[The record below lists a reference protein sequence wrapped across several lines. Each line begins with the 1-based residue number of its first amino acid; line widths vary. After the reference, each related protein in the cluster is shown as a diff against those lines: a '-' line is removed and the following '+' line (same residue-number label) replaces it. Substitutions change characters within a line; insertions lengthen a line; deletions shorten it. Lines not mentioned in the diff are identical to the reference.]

1 MSMPWMVNSKTTLD
15 LNRDAKLA
23 TDTLM
28 VVPTQYV
35 EAAKRMLSRYEVGMQ
50 LGREYQFNLNPL
62 YGFSRNYIND
72 VFPEKVLLNARIPC
86 AVVKPCRV
94 RGSSGRAVNAYK
106 LDCYYWEI
114 DENYTKHFEMHLV
127 DDISPDQLFNTLDI
141 KLKLWNWNVITEY
154 SLKLKT
160 LSLLQGNSNGLPKT
174 HEQGQ
179 NWSFD

>member
-1 MSMPWMVNSKTTLD
+1 MGMPWDINSKASLD
-15 LNRDAKLA
+15 LNRDVKLA

-28 VVPTQYV
+28 VVPTQYA

-62 YGFSRNYIND
+62 YGFSRNYTKD
-72 VFPEKVLLNARIPC
+72 SFPEKDLLNARIPC
-86 AVVKPCRV
+86 VVVKLCHAKDSNGYRV
-94 RGSSGRAVNAYK
+94 GYRV
-106 LDCYYWEI
+106 DCYYWEPG
-114 DENYTKHFEMHLV
+114 ENYTKHFEMYLV
-127 DDISPDQLFNTLDI
+127 DDISADQLFNTLDT
-141 KLKLWNWNVITEY
+141 KLKLWDWDVIIEY

-160 LSLLQGNSNGLPKT
+160 LSLLQGNSDGLPKT